1 MLSRVTLDA
10 SVAVSASFPAEA
22 SFEDSHRLLERLVQA
37 QVMIVV
43 PSLIRPE
50 IAAAVRRATGD
61 PDEAKALEETFSTLP
76 GVIFKDLDSL
86 VADMAVKIAATAGL
100 RGADA
105 VYAAIAR
112 RFDATLITLDGEQR
126 TRLPADIIT
135 LYPAEALEAM

>member
-1 MLSRVTLDA
+1 MLGRVTLDA

-22 SFEDSHRLLERLVQA
+22 SFEDSHRLLELLVQDQA
-37 QVMIVV
+37 MIVV

-50 IAAAVRRATGD
+50 IAAAVRRSTGD
-61 PDEAKALEETFSTLP
+61 PDEAKALEETFSALP
-76 GVIFKDLDSL
+76 GVVFKDLDNR
-86 VADMAVKIAATAGL
+86 VADMAVEIAATAGL

-112 RFDATLITLDGEQR
+112 RFDATLITLDSEQR
-126 TRLPADIIT
+126 TRLPADIIV